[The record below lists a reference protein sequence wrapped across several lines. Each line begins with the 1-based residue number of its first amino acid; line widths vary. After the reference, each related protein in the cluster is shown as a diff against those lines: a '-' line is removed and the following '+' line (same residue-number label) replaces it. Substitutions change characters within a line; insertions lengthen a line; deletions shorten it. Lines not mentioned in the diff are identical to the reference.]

1 MEAQG
6 RFQPVEINKWL
17 GEHSINVPDMHELDD
32 TGAGAGMKHWFFRI
46 TEWGKPRDQRCAASP
61 AHSRGVLA
69 CQRPSLTSTDE
80 KTTNMENLM
89 NRSKNMT
96 KTLNSLATFF
106 CVMLMVGLGSTG
118 VFAQDTFDLVINNG
132 RVMDPETMYDD
143 IANVGVKD
151 GRIVAIT
158 KKTITGKETI
168 DATGHVVAPGF
179 IDTQNHYL
187 RPWSNKLAL
196 RDGRTSL
203 MDLEIGTHGP
213 YISAWYKEREGQSQ
227 VNYGQASAHEFARSE
242 VLDGFKG
249 GQDVRSAAGSRT
261 AGDGW
266 SSRRPTLEEG
276 NKILQL
282 IDVGLKDGAVGV
294 GSTVG
299 YMRDGVS
306 AREFFEIHRLA
317 NLYGRQLG
325 AHFRYTPGTDVTEAN
340 GIQEL
345 LANAAA
351 LHASALACHFNNPGY
366 NLVHE
371 LLVRMR
377 EQGYNV
383 WGEVYPYAAGSTA
396 VGAVFLQP
404 EMWVDTLGHKYED
417 TILDPSTNEFLTLE
431 TYKELVEKDPIRP
444 VVVYKM
450 PETAVLDWLKM
461 PGATLIT
468 DGMPMLPDDNLT
480 WDTPYEDLPN
490 THPRVAGSFGKAFRL
505 ARENNIPLMQMV
517 SMSSYNSARP
527 LGKTGLKAM
536 QERGRMQEGM
546 VADITIFDPETIT
559 DNATYK
565 KGTIPSSG
573 IPYVVVNGTI
583 VVKDSKV
590 LKGVN
595 PGQPI
600 RFEPQAKGRFEP
612 ITEEN
617 WEKTFY
623 ASPIDFGGG
632 VPGSQPRSVGM
643 PEAQPHID

>member
-1 MEAQG
+1 MLKNTLSSMAA
-6 RFQPVEINKWL
+6 VLL
-17 GEHSINVPDMHELDD
+17 GAFV
-32 TGAGAGMKHWFFRI
+32 
-46 TEWGKPRDQRCAASP
+46 
-61 AHSRGVLA
+61 VLTA
-69 CQRPSLTSTDE
+69 
-80 KTTNMENLM
+80 
-89 NRSKNMT
+89 
-96 KTLNSLATFF
+96 
-106 CVMLMVGLGSTG
+106 V
-118 VFAQDTFDLVINNG
+118 AQDYDLVINSG
-132 RVMDPETMYDD
+132 RVMDPETNFDSV
-143 IANVGVKD
+143 ANVGIKD
-151 GRIVAIT
+151 GRIAVIT
-158 KKTITGKETI
+158 TEPIKGKETI

-203 MDLEIGTHGP
+203 MDLELGTHGP
-213 YISAWYKEREGQSQ
+213 YISTWYAEREGNSQ
-227 VNYGQASAHEFARSE
+227 VNYGQAAAHEFARSE
-242 VLDGFKG
+242 VLDGFTG
-249 GQDVRSAAGSRT
+249 GQDARSGVESRGAGT
-261 AGDGW
+261 GW
-266 SSRRPTLEEG
+266 SSRRPTLDEG
-276 NKILQL
+276 NRILEL
-282 IDVGLKDGAVGV
+282 LDKGLMDGALGV

-306 AREFFEIHRLA
+306 TREFFEIHRLA

-325 AHFRYTPGTDVTEAN
+325 AHFRYTPGTDTTETN

-351 LHASALACHFNNPGY
+351 LNAPALACHFNNPGY

-377 EQGYNV
+377 EQGHNV
-383 WGEVYPYAAGSTA
+383 WGEVYPYAAGSTTLS
-396 VGAVFLQP
+396 AVFLQP
-404 EMWVDTLGHKYED
+404 EMWVDTLGYKYED

-431 TYKELVEKDPIRP
+431 SYKEIVKKDPTRP

-450 PETAVLDWLKM
+450 PESAIIDWLKM

-468 DGMPMLPDDNLT
+468 DGMPTLPDDKLS
-480 WDTPYEDLPN
+480 WDTPYDKLPN
-490 THPRVAGSFGKAFRL
+490 THPRLAGSFARAFRL
-505 ARENNIPLMQMV
+505 ARENDIPLMQIV
-517 SMSSYNSARP
+517 AMSSYNTARP

-565 KGTIPSSG
+565 QGTIPSTG

-600 RFEPQAKGRFEP
+600 RFQPQAKGRFEP
-612 ITEEN
+612 IVEAN
-617 WEKTFY
+617 WQKTFY
-623 ASPIDFGGG
+623 ASPVDFGGG
-632 VPGSQPRSVGM
+632 VPGSQPKNVAA
-643 PEAQPHID
+643 PVAKPHIH

>member
-1 MEAQG
+1 
-6 RFQPVEINKWL
+6 
-17 GEHSINVPDMHELDD
+17 
-32 TGAGAGMKHWFFRI
+32 
-46 TEWGKPRDQRCAASP
+46 
-61 AHSRGVLA
+61 
-69 CQRPSLTSTDE
+69 
-80 KTTNMENLM
+80 M
-89 NRSKNMT
+89 NRLL
-96 KTLNSLATFF
+96 KTLGCFVLSFALALPA
-106 CVMLMVGLGSTG
+106 M
-118 VFAQDTFDLVINNG
+118 AADYDLVINNG
-132 RVMDPETMYDD
+132 RVMDPETMFDSV
-143 IANVGVKD
+143 ANVGIKD
-151 GRIVAIT
+151 GRIAVIT
-158 KKTITGKETI
+158 KKDIKGKETI
-168 DATGHVVAPGF
+168 DAKGLVVAPGF

-203 MDLEIGTHGP
+203 MDLELGTHGP
-213 YISAWYKEREGQSQ
+213 YISTWYAEREGNSQ
-227 VNYGQASAHEFARSE
+227 VNYGQAAAHEFARAE

-249 GQDVRSAAGSRT
+249 GQDARSGVESRAAGT
-261 AGDGW
+261 GW

-276 NKILQL
+276 NRILQL
-282 IDVGLKDGAVGV
+282 LDKGLMDGALGV

-306 AREFFEIHRLA
+306 TREFFEIHRLA
-317 NLYGRQLG
+317 NLYGRQFG
-325 AHFRYTPGTDVTEAN
+325 AHFRYTPGTDTTETN

-351 LHASALACHFNNPGY
+351 LNAPALACHFNNPGY

-377 EQGYNV
+377 EQGHNV
-383 WGEVYPYAAGSTA
+383 WGEVYPYAAGSTTL
-396 VGAVFLQP
+396 GAVFLQP
-404 EMWVDTLGHKYED
+404 EMWVDTLGYKYED
-417 TILDPSTNEFLTLE
+417 TILDPSTNEYLTLE
-431 TYKELVEKDPIRP
+431 TYKELVAKDPGRL

-450 PETAVLDWLKM
+450 PESAITDWLKL
-461 PGATLIT
+461 PGATLVT
-468 DGMPMLPDDNLT
+468 DGMPTLPDDDLS
-480 WDTPYEDLPN
+480 WDTPYDKLPN
-490 THPRVAGSFGKAFRL
+490 THPRLSGSNARAFRI
-505 ARENNIPLMQMV
+505 ARENNIPLMQIV
-517 SMSSYNSARP
+517 AMSSYNTAKP

-559 DNATYK
+559 DNATFE
-565 KGTIPSSG
+565 KGTIPSTG

-612 ITEEN
+612 ITLEN

-623 ASPIDFGGG
+623 ASPVDFGGG
-632 VPGSQPRSVGM
+632 VPGGM
-643 PEAQPHID
+643 HDH